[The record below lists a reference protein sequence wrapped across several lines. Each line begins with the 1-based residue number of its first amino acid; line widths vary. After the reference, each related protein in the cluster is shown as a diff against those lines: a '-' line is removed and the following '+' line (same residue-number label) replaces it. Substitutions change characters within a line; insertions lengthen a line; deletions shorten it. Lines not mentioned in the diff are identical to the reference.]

1 MNDTFNV
8 VLIVLDTMRE
18 DAVYPIET
26 NERMPFL
33 REFSKECI
41 VFKNAVSPASWT
53 IPAHASIFTGLY
65 PSRNGVIERVNGEIP
80 NYSDLFE
87 RYEGDTLA
95 EKLSKRGYKTLGFSQ
110 NLLIAPDTSFSR
122 GFDEFYYTHNPNQDV
137 YFRML
142 ENYNKIIKNYGSSLK
157 EILQKLSSLSE
168 FRKFISLYS
177 ALKKDTRNLKN
188 SDLTD
193 KGGQQ
198 VIDRVNELDLK
209 DPFFIFI
216 NLMEMHDPHD
226 SRSLNLGWSDSFFRE
241 KRLPVK
247 FVEEIRKSYYDATKT
262 TDKILSRLIDNLKER
277 KILDKTI
284 LIITSDH
291 GQGLM
296 EKDDFF
302 GHGTF
307 LYDELIKIPLIIRM
321 PNGDKFNVKEGFQS
335 TSKIKGF
342 IERILNDYDLY
353 DSITEDFVFSECYG
367 SLDKEIRRYSGNKKY
382 KEVLYQIDR
391 PRKAIFY
398 KNYKLVFDMKEKR
411 IEELKSIVMDNG
423 LNATDKNIG
432 EMIDLIDI
440 FSWSA

>member
-1 MNDTFNV
+1 MKGPFNV
-8 VLIVLDTMRE
+8 VLIVLDTMRA
-18 DAVYPIET
+18 DAVYPLET

-87 RYEGDTLA
+87 KYEGDTIS
-95 EKLSKRGYKTLGFSQ
+95 ENLSKRGYKTIGFSQ

-122 GFDEFYYTHNPNQDV
+122 GFDEFYYTHNPNQDI

-142 ENYNKIIKNYGSSLK
+142 ENYNKIIKNYGSSFK
-157 EILQKLSSLSE
+157 EILPKINSISK

-177 ALKKDTRNLKN
+177 TLKKDTKKLNN
-188 SDLTD
+188 SDLRD
-193 KGGQQ
+193 KGGQK
-198 VIDRVNELDLK
+198 VIDRIEELNLK
-209 DPFFIFI
+209 EPFFIFI

-226 SRSLNLGWSDSFFRE
+226 NKSLNLGWADSFFRE
-241 KRLPVK
+241 NQLPLK
-247 FVEEIRKSYYDATKT
+247 FVEEVRKSYHEATKT
-262 TDKILSRLIDNLKER
+262 TDEILSRLINNLKER

-284 LIITSDH
+284 LIITADH
-291 GQGLM
+291 GQCLM
-296 EKDDFF
+296 EKEEFF

-307 LYDELIKIPLIIRM
+307 LYDELIKVPLIIRM
-321 PNGDKFNVKEGFQS
+321 PNGDKFNVKDGFQS

-342 IERILNDYDLY
+342 IEGVLEGYNIF

-367 SLDKEIRRYSGNKKY
+367 SLDKEIERYSGNKKY
-382 KEVLYQIDR
+382 REVLEKIDR
-391 PRKAIFY
+391 SRKAIFY
-398 KNYKLVFDMKEKR
+398 KDYKLVVDMKDKK
-411 IEELKSIVMDNG
+411 IEELKKLNG
-423 LNATDKNIG
+423 ENGINKTDKIVG
-432 EMIDLIDI
+432 EMTDLIDI
-440 FSWSA
+440 FSWSG